1 MSPGPAKAIL
11 DAIERMG
18 YTLLPNWRVARYPLA
33 MCLRELFELLDVDLV
48 LDVGANVG
56 QYRNFLRAEV
66 GYTGR
71 IVSFEPIPRNVA
83 RLHECATADPRWR
96 IEPYALG
103 AVAGPANFNVAAESV
118 FSSFLKPTEESSSLF
133 SGQSAIT
140 ERIDVDVRTL
150 DEVLPALERE
160 FATRRPYLKLD
171 TQGYDLEVVR
181 GAVESMSRFCGLQTE
196 ASVKPIYCDMP
207 DYATTIRELEA
218 LGFVLTGMF
227 PVASGT
233 FPRLVEFDCVM
244 VAAALA
250 GTSRRSA

>member
-1 MSPGPAKAIL
+1 MPGAAARKLL
-11 DAIERMG
+11 DAIKRMG
-18 YTLLPNWRVARYPLA
+18 FTLLPNWRVARYPMA
-33 MCLRELFELLDVDLV
+33 MCLQELFELLEVDCV

-83 RLHECATADPRWR
+83 RLRECAAADPAWH

-103 AVAGPANFNVAAESV
+103 AVPGPATFNVTAESV
-118 FSSFLKPTEESSSLF
+118 FSSFLKPTAGSAELF
-133 SGQSAIT
+133 RGDSAVT
-140 ERIDVDVRTL
+140 ERIEVQVRML
-150 DEVLPALERE
+150 DEVLPGLERE
-160 FATRRPYLKLD
+160 FAPRRMYLKLD

-181 GAVESMSRFCGLQTE
+181 GGQASMGRFCGLQTE

-207 DYATTIRELEA
+207 DYATAIKHLEG
-218 LGFVLTGMF
+218 LGFELSGMF

-233 FPRLVEFDCVM
+233 FPRMVEFDCIM
-244 VAAALA
+244 VASAFADAA
-250 GTSRRSA
+250 RRTA